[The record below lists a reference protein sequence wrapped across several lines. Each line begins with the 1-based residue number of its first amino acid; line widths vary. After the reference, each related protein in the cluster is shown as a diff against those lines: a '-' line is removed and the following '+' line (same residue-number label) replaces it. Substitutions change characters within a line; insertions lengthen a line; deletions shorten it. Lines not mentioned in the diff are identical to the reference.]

1 MAHALLVSRIPQVR
15 ADLFLYPWRHCMRKL
30 LSFLA
35 CGLAAVSF
43 SAIAADTTDVD
54 ANTKIQNKD
63 STVSGS
69 TDTKADVKSDASTG
83 SAGAGASTDVKT
95 DKPKRKIAKPQ
106 DKDVG
111 AGAGATTPKSGAIPP
126 APAAPAAPATTE
138 APKTAD

>member
-1 MAHALLVSRIPQVR
+1 
-15 ADLFLYPWRHCMRKL
+15 MRKL

-43 SAIAADTTDVD
+43 SAIAADTADVD

-95 DKPKRKIAKPQ
+95 DKPKRKVGKP
-106 DKDVG
+106 KDTG
-111 AGAGATTPKSGAIPP
+111 AGAGATTPKSETTPA

-138 APKTAD
+138 APKKAD